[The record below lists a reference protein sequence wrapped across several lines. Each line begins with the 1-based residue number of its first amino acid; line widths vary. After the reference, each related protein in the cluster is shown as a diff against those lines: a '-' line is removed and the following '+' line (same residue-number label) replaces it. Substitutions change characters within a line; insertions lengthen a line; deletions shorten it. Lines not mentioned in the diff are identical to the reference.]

1 MAAPINYD
9 FRQVTVLLA
18 GAPVTGFAD
27 GDSISVER
35 AADAYTMQIGLDGE
49 ASRSKQNDNSG
60 TITLT
65 LLAGSP
71 ANLAL
76 QALYEADD
84 LSGVG
89 TFPLAIADLRGS
101 FLAATTAAW
110 IKKVPSR
117 SFGRD
122 NGSVEWVLETNDLLM
137 GHAASARA
145 SLI

>member
-9 FRQVTVLLA
+9 FRQVAVLV
-18 GAPVTGFAD
+18 GGVPIEGFAD

-35 AADAYTMQIGLDGE
+35 TSDGYTMSVGLDGE
-49 ASRSKQNDNSG
+49 GVRSKQNNDSA

-65 LLAGSP
+65 LMAGAP
-71 ANLAL
+71 ANAIL
-76 QALYEADD
+76 QGLYEVDE

-89 TFPLAIADLRGS
+89 TFPLAITDLRGS
-101 FLAATTAAW
+101 FLCATDAAW
-110 IKKVPSR
+110 VKKVPTR
-117 SFGRD
+117 TFGRN
-122 NGSVEWVLETNDLLM
+122 NGTIEWVLETTQLLM